1 MEDFDINSFK
11 SKVIDTILE
20 NNEIVYLLDKDYI
33 DCGGGLLFKRLFP
46 FMQNPKTVTDT
57 APFIC
62 FKVNHT
68 SNQNAYL
75 ENITV
80 VIYVVCHEKEMAKKV
95 QSYDTQKI
103 KSGTIIDVIAEEIK
117 KELSG
122 LDTEWIGEL
131 KLQSNIE
138 DVLYYE
144 YPYRML
150 TFSAYKESYA
160 HY

>member
-33 DCGGGLLFKRLFP
+33 DCGGVLLFKRLFP
-46 FMQNPKTVTDT
+46 FMLNPKTVTNT

-68 SNQNAYL
+68 SNKNAYL

-80 VIYVVCHEKEMAKKV
+80 VIYVVCHEKEMTKKV

-103 KSGTIIDVIAEEIK
+103 KSGTVIDVIAEEIK

>member
-1 MEDFDINSFK
+1 M
-11 SKVIDTILE
+11 T
-20 NNEIVYLLDKDYI
+20 
-33 DCGGGLLFKRLFP
+33 
-46 FMQNPKTVTDT
+46 
-57 APFIC
+57 
-62 FKVNHT
+62 
-68 SNQNAYL
+68 
-75 ENITV
+75 
-80 VIYVVCHEKEMAKKV
+80 KKV

-103 KSGTIIDVIAEEIK
+103 KSGTVIDVIAEEIK

>member
-11 SKVIDTILE
+11 STVIDTILE

-46 FMQNPKTVTDT
+46 FMQNPKTVTNT

-80 VIYVVCHEKEMAKKV
+80 VIYVVCHEKEMTKKV

-103 KSGTIIDVIAEEIK
+103 KSGTVIDVIAEEIK

>member
-80 VIYVVCHEKEMAKKV
+80 VIYVVCHEKEMTKKV

-103 KSGTIIDVIAEEIK
+103 KSGTVIDVIAEEIK

>member
-46 FMQNPKTVTDT
+46 FMQNPKTVTNT

-80 VIYVVCHEKEMAKKV
+80 VIYVVCHEKEMTKKV

-103 KSGTIIDVIAEEIK
+103 KSGTVIDVIAEEIK

-144 YPYRML
+144 YPYRVL

>member
-46 FMQNPKTVTDT
+46 FMQNPKTVTNT

-80 VIYVVCHEKEMAKKV
+80 VIYVVCHEKEMTNKV

-103 KSGTIIDVIAEEIK
+103 KSGTVIDVIAEEIK

>member
-20 NNEIVYLLDKDYI
+20 NHEIVYLLDKDYI

-46 FMQNPKTVTDT
+46 FMQNPKTVTNT

-80 VIYVVCHEKEMAKKV
+80 VIYVVCHEKEMTKKV

-103 KSGTIIDVIAEEIK
+103 KSGTVIDVIAEEIK

>member
-20 NNEIVYLLDKDYI
+20 NNEIVYLLDKDCI
-33 DCGGGLLFKRLFP
+33 DCGGELLFKRLFP

-80 VIYVVCHEKEMAKKV
+80 VIYVVCHEKEMTKKV

>member
-11 SKVIDTILE
+11 SKVIDTILG

-80 VIYVVCHEKEMAKKV
+80 VIYVVCHEKEMTKKV

>member
-46 FMQNPKTVTDT
+46 FMQNPKTVTNT

-80 VIYVVCHEKEMAKKV
+80 VIYVVCHEKEMTKKV

-103 KSGTIIDVIAEEIK
+103 KSGTVIDVIAEEIK

-131 KLQSNIE
+131 KLQSSIE

>member
-46 FMQNPKTVTDT
+46 FMQNPKTVTNT

-80 VIYVVCHEKEMAKKV
+80 VIYVVCHEKEMTKKV

-103 KSGTIIDVIAEEIK
+103 KSGTVIDVIAEEIK

-144 YPYRML
+144 NPYRML

>member
-80 VIYVVCHEKEMAKKV
+80 VIYVVCHEKEMTKKV

>member
-11 SKVIDTILE
+11 SKVIDTILG

-46 FMQNPKTVTDT
+46 FMQNPKTVTNT

-80 VIYVVCHEKEMAKKV
+80 VIYVVCHEKEMTKKV

-103 KSGTIIDVIAEEIK
+103 KSGTVIEVIAEEIK